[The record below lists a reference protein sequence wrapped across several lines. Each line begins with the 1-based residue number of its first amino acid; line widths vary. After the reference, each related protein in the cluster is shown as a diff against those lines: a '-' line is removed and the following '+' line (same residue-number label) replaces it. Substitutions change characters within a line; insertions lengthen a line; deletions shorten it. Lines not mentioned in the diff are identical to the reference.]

1 MTAGK
6 VILMNRADQ
15 VYGDEFDYRMDL
27 IGNNDLLNLNTP
39 AQAYEPNGPCGSSA
53 CYSQSQLASC
63 GSSTLSRNRIVIG
76 QIIGAANYD
85 IGHISVGQDGGGIA
99 GLGVVGGTN
108 KAEGCTGIPQP
119 DGDYYVVDYL
129 THEMGHE
136 FGMNHPF
143 NGTQSTARAAT
154 ATRVPRTSRARLLDH
169 GVRGHLRD
177 GRPSAAQ
184 RPVLHRHLLPGDHGV
199 HLVDAEP

>member
-1 MTAGK
+1 
-6 VILMNRADQ
+6 
-15 VYGDEFDYRMDL
+15 MDL

-39 AQAYEPNGPCGSSA
+39 AQAYEPNGPCGSAA
-53 CYSQSQLASC
+53 CYTQSQLASC

-143 NGTQSTARAAT
+143 NGTQSNCSGGNRNAG
-154 ATRVPRTSRARLLDH
+154 TSYEPGSGSSIMAYAGICGTDDLQPHSD
-169 GVRGHLRD
+169 
-177 GRPSAAQ
+177 PYFT
-184 RPVLHRHLLPGDHGV
+184 RHLLPGD
-199 HLVDAEP
+199 AWPTRRRR